1 MVSHLA
7 KAPSTVSIFSVA
19 REWQVSV
26 DETCQESAFY
36 VIQKHSA
43 NSFATSQRERL
54 GLPNS
59 AQPVPANTD
68 AMIVDLIPAL
78 RAFARTFYR
87 DAYDAD
93 DLVQETLTKAIDN
106 ISLFA
111 PGTRLKSWLFTIM
124 RNTFLTKIKKYNRE
138 RPGDA
143 DCVSVE
149 GKSSPNQEWSQ
160 TLHEVEAAMLRL
172 PREQREVLVLVAI
185 LGTGYEEAA
194 TICECPVGTIKSRLN
209 RARAAL
215 LFELGGDTV
224 GELLA

>member
-1 MVSHLA
+1 
-7 KAPSTVSIFSVA
+7 VSIFSVA
-19 REWQVSV
+19 NEWQVLV
-26 DETCQESAFY
+26 DETGRESVFYFMQEAC
-36 VIQKHSA
+36 A
-43 NSFATSQRERL
+43 NSFATRQRGRL

-59 AQPVPANTD
+59 APPVPANTN

-124 RNTFLTKIKKYNRE
+124 RNTFLTKVKRYNRE
-138 RPGDA
+138 RPGDG
-143 DCVSVE
+143 DCVSLD
-149 GKSSPNQEWSQ
+149 GKSNPTQEWSQ
-160 TLHEVEAAMLRL
+160 ALHEVEAAMLRL
-172 PREQREVLVLVAI
+172 PQDQREVLVLVAV

-194 TICECPVGTIKSRLN
+194 TICECAVGTIKSRLS

>member
-1 MVSHLA
+1 MGSNLA
-7 KAPSTVSIFSVA
+7 RAPSTVCIFRVA
-19 REWQVSV
+19 NEWQVSV
-26 DETCQESAFY
+26 RETGREAVFYFMQEDFA
-36 VIQKHSA
+36 K
-43 NSFATSQRERL
+43 SFATSQRVRL
-54 GLPNS
+54 GLSDPI
-59 AQPVPANTD
+59 PPDPANTN
-68 AMIVDLIPAL
+68 AMIADLIPAL

-143 DCVSVE
+143 DCVSLE
-149 GKSSPNQEWSQ
+149 GKSNPNQEWSQ
-160 TLHEVEAAMLRL
+160 ALHEVEAAMLRL
-172 PREQREVLVLVAI
+172 PQEQREVLVLVAI

-194 TICECPVGTIKSRLN
+194 TICECAVGTIKSRLN

-224 GELLA
+224 GELLT

>member
-1 MVSHLA
+1 MGRHLA
-7 KAPSTVSIFSVA
+7 QAPSTVSIFSVA
-19 REWQVSV
+19 DEWQVSV
-26 DETCQESAFY
+26 GESGREAVFYFMQENCA
-36 VIQKHSA
+36 K
-43 NSFATSQRERL
+43 SFATSQRSRL
-54 GLPNS
+54 ELSNS
-59 AQPVPANTD
+59 VPPVPANTN

-87 DAYDAD
+87 DSYDAD

-124 RNTFLTKIKKYNRE
+124 RNTFLTKVKKYNRE

-143 DCVSVE
+143 DCVSLE
-149 GKSSPNQEWSQ
+149 GKSNPAQEWSQ
-160 TLHEVEAAMLRL
+160 AVYEVEAAMLRL
-172 PREQREVLVLVAI
+172 PQDQREVLVLVAI

-194 TICECPVGTIKSRLN
+194 TICECAVGTIKSRLN

-215 LFELGGDTV
+215 LFELGGGTV
-224 GELLA
+224 AELLA